1 MEVQNKN
8 DRFAGKHRRTQEKKH
23 ESRLLPS
30 ATHMAPTTGPKPQ
43 QGENRENLSDNGK
56 PQEPPAHEP
65 PAPSPSSSSVGDN
78 LAQALKDLAR
88 GEQTASTLEAN
99 LTNLE
104 GKLDE
109 ILASF
114 GVSAADLD
122 ALDEQEAASSSSS
135 SSSQK
140 GQKGAAKGGDG
151 KGPTTG
157 EDNKKG
163 GA

>member
-1 MEVQNKN
+1 
-8 DRFAGKHRRTQEKKH
+8 
-23 ESRLLPS
+23 
-30 ATHMAPTTGPKPQ
+30 MAPPSNPPKSQ
-43 QGENRENLSDNGK
+43 QGESPSGSGK
-56 PQEPPAHEP
+56 NEASSPHDP
-65 PAPSPSSSSVGDN
+65 PAPSPSSSSVNDN

-114 GVSAADLD
+114 GVSEADLD
-122 ALDEQEAASSSSS
+122 ALDEQEKSQSS
-135 SSSQK
+135 
-140 GQKGAAKGGDG
+140 GVKGATGGAENG
-151 KGPTTG
+151 GAG
-157 EDNKKG
+157 EDKKG